1 MKIIGIGTSKFL
13 AAALTG
19 FKEVG
24 WEISGIISLKEK
36 LLPDNSYNLKE
47 FSSTHKCS
55 YYETSNINSLS
66 TVQYISRLK
75 PDLIFSCWPRIITNN
90 QLLKNF
96 RIIGTHPT
104 SLPINRGRHPVQWM
118 ITQGIKESKL
128 SFFLIGSGID
138 TGNIILQLPFKISK
152 NADINNINSILNKLA
167 ERGSRKI
174 ALDIIKRNRI
184 HSRKQNN
191 NNANYWRKKDRH
203 DVLIDFRMREREI
216 SSIIRSFTLPYPC
229 SFFIYNDNIIRV
241 KECRVIKN
249 LSLKVKNIEPG
260 KIIKINKR
268 SIIVKCQDA
277 AIKLI
282 VIEDLSKIKFGKYIF
297 PPTKYIVRYTKL
309 KNFFYI

>member
-1 MKIIGIGTSKFL
+1 MKVLGIGTSKFL
-13 AAALTG
+13 ASALTG
-19 FKEVG
+19 FEKVG
-24 WEISGIISLKEK
+24 WEIAGIISLKEK

-47 FSSTHKCS
+47 FSSNHKCS
-55 YYETSNINSLS
+55 YYEASNINSLN

-75 PDLIFSCWPRIITNN
+75 PDLIFSCWPKIITNN
-90 QLLKNF
+90 KLLKNF
-96 RIIGTHPT
+96 SIIGTHPT
-104 SLPINRGRHPVQWM
+104 NLPMNRGRHPVQWM

-152 NADINNINSILNKLA
+152 NADINNINCALNLLA

-174 ALDIIKRNRI
+174 ASDIIKKNRI
-184 HSRKQNN
+184 YSRKQNN
-191 NNANYWRKKDRH
+191 NSANYWRKKDRH

-241 KECRVIKN
+241 KECSIIKK
-249 LSLKVKNIEPG
+249 LPLKIQNIEPG

-268 SIIVKCQDA
+268 SIIVKCHDEV
-277 AIKLI
+277 IKLS
-282 VIEDLSKIKFGKYIF
+282 VMEDLNRIKFGKYIF
-297 PPTKYIVRYTKL
+297 PPTKYIVRYSKL
-309 KNFFYI
+309 KNLFQI